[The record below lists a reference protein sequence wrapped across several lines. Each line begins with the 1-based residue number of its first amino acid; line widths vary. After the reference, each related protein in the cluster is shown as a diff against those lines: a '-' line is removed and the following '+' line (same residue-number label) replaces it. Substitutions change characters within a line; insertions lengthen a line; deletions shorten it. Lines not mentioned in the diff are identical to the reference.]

1 MVRRYA
7 TCRGD
12 SRQSMLAAGVCV
24 ERWAEPEECLAAGV
38 RSASGSRGSRA
49 SRGARDRIDEE
60 WRTGWM
66 NLRCGRGSVLGG
78 GRASLPSVAGNAANA
93 TVGRAGCYWFFDSF
107 GRRVRQSRH
116 TEVDTPTGREK
127 GRRRRRR
134 RADADAARQTRLL
147 DVSLRRPPTS
157 AAAADADAVP
167 RKAGLAEW
175 PGQTDQTRVRRRNR
189 R

>member
-12 SRQSMLAAGVCV
+12 SRQSMRAAGVCV

-93 TVGRAGCYWFFDSF
+93 TVGRAGCYWFVSILRFFRSACAAK
-107 GRRVRQSRH
+107 QSRH
-116 TEVDTPTGREK
+116 RHRRGRERQTQTQR
-127 GRRRRRR
+127 GRRGYL
-134 RADADAARQTRLL
+134 T
-147 DVSLRRPPTS
+147 
-157 AAAADADAVP
+157 
-167 RKAGLAEW
+167 
-175 PGQTDQTRVRRRNR
+175 
-189 R
+189 

>member
-107 GRRVRQSRH
+107 GRRVRQSIRH
-116 TEVDTPTGREK
+116 TDGERETQTQTQS
-127 GRRRRRR
+127 RRRRSE
-134 RADADAARQTRLL
+134 ADAAT
-147 DVSLRRPPTS
+147 
-157 AAAADADAVP
+157 
-167 RKAGLAEW
+167 
-175 PGQTDQTRVRRRNR
+175 
-189 R
+189 